1 MNVKSL
7 SSLAL
12 VLALL
17 FCCCKKDND
26 IMTPQQHDENT
37 ATPAGTPN
45 GEAVTKTI
53 DEAGGELTSADGRLK
68 IIIPAG
74 AVTQAKTFSIQPITN
89 ELPDGIGNAYRIT
102 PHGEQ
107 FSKPVTLVFNYKPED
122 TLNTI
127 ANFMDI
133 AYQDEQGTWQAV
145 LNSTLDRAKHRLSVT
160 TTHFSDWGY
169 FKSLKLE
176 PQTSTVEQ
184 EAVITLKLTT
194 RFPRLDPDD
203 SPSGDN
209 TAPVYT
215 SPRPL
220 RIDEV
225 KGWSYSGEG
234 SLDADVSS
242 AVYVAPDHVPAA
254 NPEAVSVSIDMHRK
268 GQFLLLASITV
279 LGNNGVKWLQVDEDF
294 KKESNNGKCAL
305 YIYGSFGSD
314 PGAGKR
320 SVTIEGTPAEIDLWS
335 PGILRCFIDKTI
347 SGAIEIKT
355 NDKVIA
361 TSVLRKFESNFLYTR
376 YHGGLLNSGNPD
388 ALKETAKFHL
398 VYRGFGDACP
408 ADVDPLFEFDGGL
421 AVGSEVDY
429 TLSGKAS
436 ITAFAG
442 ADHCEVTT
450 IVALP
455 GATGWKPLS
464 TPSAIGLYL
473 FITHVQA
480 VKDGIIVQIDFSA
493 DDVQENVRVKRTD
506 CNGSYLDPPKTLGV
520 SFEGFNMKPIEL
532 KFYGT
537 HELALKNGDKIN
549 STPLSSGILTEAWD
563 NTAGDPTQYESDG
576 FVPASFE
583 NTY

>member
-1 MNVKSL
+1 MNAKLL
-7 SSLAL
+7 SSLMLA
-12 VLALL
+12 LALL
-17 FCCCKKDND
+17 FCCCKKAGN
-26 IMTPQQHDENT
+26 ITVPETHDENT

-53 DEAGGELTSADGRLK
+53 DEAGGELTSADGTVK
-68 IIIPAG
+68 VIIPAG
-74 AVTQAKTFSIQPITN
+74 AVTQAKQFSIQSITN
-89 ELPDGIGNAYRIT
+89 LLPDGIGNAYRIL

-107 FSKPVTLVFNYKPED
+107 FSKPVTIVFNYKPED
-122 TLNTI
+122 TLSTI
-127 ANFMDI
+127 ADFIDI
-133 AYQDEQGTWQAV
+133 AYQDEQGTWQAM
-145 LNSTLDRAKHRLSVT
+145 LNRTLDRTKHQVSIT
-160 TTHFSDWGY
+160 TNHFSDWGY

-215 SPRPL
+215 SPRQL

-242 AVYVAPDHVPAA
+242 AVYMAPDHVPAA

-279 LGNNGVKWLQVDEDF
+279 LGNNNVKWLQVDEDY
-294 KKESNNGKCAL
+294 KKEANNGKCAL
-305 YIYGSFGSD
+305 YLYGNFGPD
-314 PGAGKR
+314 PGKDKR
-320 SVTIEGTPAEIDLWS
+320 SVTIDGTPVQVDIWS
-335 PGILRCFIDKTI
+335 PSILRCFIDKLI
-347 SGAIEIKT
+347 SGEIEIKAG
-355 NDKVIA
+355 DKLVA

-398 VYRGFGDACP
+398 VYRGFGAPCP

-421 AVGSEVDY
+421 AAGTEADY

-442 ADHCEVTT
+442 PDHCELTT
-450 IVALP
+450 SVSLP

-464 TPSAIGLYL
+464 TPSTTGLYL
-473 FITHVQA
+473 FQTHVQA
-480 VKDGIIVQIDFSA
+480 VEGGIVVQIEFSEEN
-493 DDVQENVRVKRTD
+493 VQENVRVQRSD
-506 CNGSYLDPPKTLGV
+506 CSGSYSDPPKTLGV

-532 KFYGT
+532 RFYNT
-537 HELALKNGDKIN
+537 NELALKNGDKIK
-549 STPLSSGILTEAWD
+549 SAPLGSGILTEAWD

-576 FVPASFE
+576 FVPATFE
-583 NTY
+583 NTN